1 MAVKEHWYCSKVSL
15 ADSVY
20 TTNKIDIFL
29 RYDIVGRVLLRWTD
43 KFKRIFHSKDLA
55 GLFRED
61 WNPRANFTDNQ
72 ERRKDQ
78 KVKRT

>member
-29 RYDIVGRVLLRWTD
+29 RYDIVGRVLLR
-43 KFKRIFHSKDLA
+43 
-55 GLFRED
+55 
-61 WNPRANFTDNQ
+61 
-72 ERRKDQ
+72 
-78 KVKRT
+78 